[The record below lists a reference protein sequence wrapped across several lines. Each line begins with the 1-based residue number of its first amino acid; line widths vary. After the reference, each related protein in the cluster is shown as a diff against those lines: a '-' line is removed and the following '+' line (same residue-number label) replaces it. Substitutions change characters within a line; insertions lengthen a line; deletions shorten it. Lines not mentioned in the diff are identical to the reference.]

1 MKLAEA
7 GFDIVVLEEG
17 PDIPLKTGHGGPCH
31 KRGLLRERESL
42 MHRLL
47 YQEGAGRT
55 TQDGGILVLQGR
67 CLGGGTAVNWS
78 ACLPLPTSLFNGGS
92 KTTACRLRALDFVPT
107 FRKLSI
113 TSTFITT
120 FATTPRRAGLSKAA
134 TSSDLQYKNLRINT
148 HKCRECGS
156 CGTGCPYDS
165 KAASLN
171 GSPTRPAWDKRSPCS
186 RRRCIPMPTP
196 GT

>member
-17 PDIPLKTGHGGPCH
+17 PDIPLKTGHGGHCH

-55 TQDGGILVLQGR
+55 TQDRGILVLQGR

-78 ACLPLPTSLFNGGS
+78 ACRLRARLRPSIQEVVNYLNIHHNVGYNSS
-92 KTTACRLRALDFVPT
+92 ACRLIQGCD
-107 FRKLSI
+107 KLGLTVQES
-113 TSTFITT
+113 
-120 FATTPRRAGLSKAA
+120 ADQYAQMPRMRIMWNGLS
-134 TSSDLQYKNLRINT
+134 L
-148 HKCRECGS
+148 
-156 CGTGCPYDS
+156 
-165 KAASLN
+165 
-171 GSPTRPAWDKRSPCS
+171 
-186 RRRCIPMPTP
+186 
-196 GT
+196 